1 MKQIKPTLNEYV
13 YTPDGEATEEEP
25 LQPSDTMKQTSTRL
39 LRSRLV
45 GRSVL
50 RSSMVERVTPSKVGR
65 HGRAGLSSS
74 TIDQLPLAFKLYLRF
89 IFAYLSKTFLFQ
101 DHQFALQRT
110 HQRMSTP
117 HDQRRL

>member
-13 YTPDGEATEEEP
+13 YTPDGNAIEGEP

-50 RSSMVERVTPSKVGR
+50 RSSMVERATPIKVGPR
-65 HGRAGLSSS
+65 LDEPAFY
-74 TIDQLPLAFKLYLRF
+74 LP
-89 IFAYLSKTFLFQ
+89 Q
-101 DHQFALQRT
+101 
-110 HQRMSTP
+110 
-117 HDQRRL
+117 